1 MEALAD
7 FNLNRLLVFATVVEA
22 GSLTA
27 AAVRLGITKTVVS
40 AHIRKLEQETGASL
54 LVRTTRSLSLTDAG
68 EAFYEASRR
77 IVHDAAEA
85 VAQAG
90 QASVAPH
97 GLLRVSAPIDF
108 CAPIVAVATQLRQR
122 YPALEI
128 ELLSGDGLADLVKD
142 GIDVAVRIGRLRDS
156 SLQAAKLAE
165 FELWVVAAPGLLAH
179 EQAQT
184 PPQPQATPPQQPVD
198 LEALPFIGLSV
209 LNKPWTWTFSR
220 AGETQAVRLRQGF
233 ACNTAIAVLGAAL
246 HGAGFA
252 ILPHHVVAAHVQAGL
267 LVRLL
272 PDWTLPGGA
281 VHAVFPAT
289 RYRPQ
294 KTRVFVDALRAH
306 LAQQG

>member
-7 FNLNRLLVFATVVEA
+7 FNLNRLLIFATVVDA

-27 AAVRLGITKTVVS
+27 AAARLGLTKTVVS

-54 LVRTTRSLSLTDAG
+54 LLRTTRSLSLTDAG
-68 EAFYEASRR
+68 VAFYEASKR
-77 IVHDAAEA
+77 ILHDAAEA

-90 QASVAPH
+90 QASEAPR
-97 GLLRVSAPIDF
+97 GLLRVTAPIDY
-108 CAPIVAVATQLRQR
+108 CGPVVAVAAQLRAR

-128 ELLSGDGLADLVKD
+128 ELLSGDGVSDLVKD

-156 SLQAAKLAE
+156 SLQAVKLADVE
-165 FELWVVAAPGLLAH
+165 EWVVASPALLA
-179 EQAQT
+179 QSPA
-184 PPQPQATPPQQPVD
+184 PAAPAD

-209 LNKPWTWTFSR
+209 LAKPWSWTFTR
-220 AGETQAVRLRQGF
+220 DGGQQAVRLRQGF
-233 ACNTAIAVLGAAL
+233 ACNTALAVLGAVL
-246 HGAGFA
+246 HGAGCA
-252 ILPHHVVAAHVQAGL
+252 ILPHHAVAAHVREGL

-272 PDWTLPGGA
+272 PEWGLPGGG

-306 LAQQG
+306 LA